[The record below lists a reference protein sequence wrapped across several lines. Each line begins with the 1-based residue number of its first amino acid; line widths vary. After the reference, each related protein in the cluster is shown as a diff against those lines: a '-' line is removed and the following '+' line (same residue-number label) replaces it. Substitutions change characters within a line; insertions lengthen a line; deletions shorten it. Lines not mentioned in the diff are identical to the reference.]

1 VPRAACDW
9 VLTTLVGEPARLVE
23 VTAQGQAVAAQAG
36 HLSDAVEAFAEH
48 GLSVVAAARAL
59 HVHPNTVIYRL
70 ERWRTLTGWDPRTFG
85 GLALSIASLRLAP
98 T

>member
-1 VPRAACDW
+1 M
-9 VLTTLVGEPARLVE
+9 LTSLVGAPVAVAE
-23 VTAQGQAVAAQAG
+23 VTGKGQVVAAQAG
-36 HLSDAVEAFAEH
+36 HLADAVEAFADH

-70 ERWRTLTGWDPRTFG
+70 GRWQTLTGWDPRTFR
-85 GLALSIASLRLAP
+85 GLALSIASLRL